1 VKFVYDNEGLVIEEA
16 YFNDQGERWSD
27 ELGIASYLFEYKNGQ
42 LIKSQWRNSDY
53 KPAMNFDGVYQVVNI
68 YNENGHLLE
77 TRYLNKKGKKMN
89 SAQGAHRIVYSYASE
104 YDVSVIE
111 IFNKKG
117 KHAEADPLG
126 VGFNYTKVLYQ
137 YDEEGY
143 ESVVYY
149 NLNGEEFNY
158 SDSY

>member
-1 VKFVYDNEGLVIEEA
+1 
-16 YFNDQGERWSD
+16 
-27 ELGIASYLFEYKNGQ
+27 
-42 LIKSQWRNSDY
+42 
-53 KPAMNFDGVYQVVNI
+53 
-68 YNENGHLLE
+68 
-77 TRYLNKKGKKMN
+77 MN
-89 SAQGAHRIVYSYASE
+89 SVQGAHRIVYSYGSE

-126 VGFNYTKVLYQ
+126 VGFNYIKVIYQ
-137 YDEEGY
+137 YDEQGY
-143 ESVVYY
+143 SNVVYY